1 MKKTVITIARSYGSG
16 GRTLG
21 KLLAE
26 ELGINCYDREI
37 LRMASDDSGIN
48 EALFGQTDEKLKKS
62 PLFRIARKNPYK
74 GGVIPPESAD
84 FVSDDNLFNY
94 QAKVIRELAEEE
106 SCIIIGRCADY
117 VLKDDPNVLR
127 LFFFAPKEDCIV
139 RVMEHDGITGRDAEN
154 KIEKI
159 DKHRADYYKYYTG
172 KDWYDARNYDF
183 CLDTTSMGYEK
194 LVEVVKEVPLEQLV
208 LETDSPYLTP
218 VPNRGKRND
227 SRQLTH
233 VVDAIAQIK
242 GISRE
247 EVIRVTE
254 QNARRMYRIR
264 G

>member
-1 MKKTVITIARSYGSG
+1 MENVVITISRQYGSG
-16 GRTLG
+16 GKTIAAMLAQKLG
-21 KLLAE
+21 V
-26 ELGINCYDREI
+26 NCYSREI
-37 LRMASDDSGIN
+37 LKMASEDSGIN
-48 EALFGQTDEKLKKS
+48 EQLFGMSDEKI
-62 PLFRIARKNPYK
+62 RHARWLRTLSRPYE
-74 GGVIPPESAD
+74 GELLPPED
-84 FVSDDNLFNY
+84 KEFVSDDNLFNY

-194 LVEVVKEVPLEQLV
+194 LVEVVKNFIEVYQ
-208 LETDSPYLTP
+208 S
-218 VPNRGKRND
+218 
-227 SRQLTH
+227 
-233 VVDAIAQIK
+233 
-242 GISRE
+242 
-247 EVIRVTE
+247 
-254 QNARRMYRIR
+254 
-264 G
+264 